1 MHPDPVPSH
10 ELLFLTVFLSTAVS
24 GKFAF
29 RDVFLTVSFRT
40 DKCMPADS
48 SDKHHT
54 CVSFFFLSLS
64 LELIPHFISEPLS
77 TIQKPGATIKLY
89 CSTEPSTAHLSWI
102 FNGEKLHKK
111 IEQVD
116 PQPGS
121 LTIFSLSPSNSGTYQ
136 CVANNSIGAI
146 ISKPA
151 TVSVACK
158 LHSD

>member
-10 ELLFLTVFLSTAVS
+10 KLLFLTVFISTAAS
-24 GKFAF
+24 GKFTFFEMFLIFSF
-29 RDVFLTVSFRT
+29 RLINVCQLTVVINT
-40 DKCMPADS
+40 IYVCL
-48 SDKHHT
+48 
-54 CVSFFFLSLS
+54 FFPS

-77 TIQKPGATIKLY
+77 TVQKPGATIKLY
-89 CSTEPSTAHLSWI
+89 CSAEPSTAHLSWI

-146 ISKPA
+146 ISRPA

-158 LHSD
+158 LYSD

>member
-1 MHPDPVPSH
+1 M
-10 ELLFLTVFLSTAVS
+10 
-24 GKFAF
+24 
-29 RDVFLTVSFRT
+29 
-40 DKCMPADS
+40 
-48 SDKHHT
+48 
-54 CVSFFFLSLS
+54 CVFFFPS

-77 TIQKPGATIKLY
+77 TVQKPGATIKLY

-146 ISKPA
+146 ISRPA
-151 TVSVACK
+151 TVSIACK
-158 LHSD
+158 LYSDWWWNCTPHKKFILPIGLFCFWVFYMSKQSLFQSRFSHTQH